1 MDECV
6 MSGSRYGTSSEIM
19 IRKAIRNREIDI
31 CHEVTLTRLISL
43 IGDARTILHPG
54 LPSEFGLT
62 QDGRTAARC

>member
-31 CHEVTLTRLISL
+31 YREVTLNTSDFSDR
-43 IGDARTILHPG
+43 
-54 LPSEFGLT
+54 
-62 QDGRTAARC
+62 RCENDPAPRFT